1 MLRGLYTATTGM
13 LTNNKRMDAITN
25 NIANIDTTGY
35 KKDVVLSESFPD
47 VLIYKLNTPVSSLTL
62 EGEPEVEVN
71 QERNTY
77 QLTTTAGFFRVQAPN
92 GISYQRELNFTI
104 NDEGYLSTYHLDA
117 DGNPDTH
124 AGHLVLGSNGES
136 IQVDGD
142 LQIGQNGQV
151 IVNGD
156 VVDNLIFRKPLRAIG
171 TINHGVYIDRIYVNH
186 SQGELY
192 STENDLDFAID
203 GRGFF
208 RVQVQG
214 QEEEPDQG
222 IRYTRDGSFKLNN
235 MNQLVTSEG
244 NLVLGENQ
252 QPIVLEG
259 TEITVSETGEI
270 FVDNQPAG
278 NLGIVSITNLHD
290 LRKEGYNL
298 YRMEEDMEPEFGE
311 FTGRVLQGFL
321 EKSNVNPIREMVEMI
336 QLARNYE
343 SNQRIIQA
351 YDKIL
356 DKAINEIGRV

>member
-13 LTNNKRMDAITN
+13 LTNLKKMDAVTN

-47 VLIYKLNTPVSSLTL
+47 VLVYKMNTPVSSLTM
-62 EGEPEVEVN
+62 EGEPQVEVN
-71 QERNTY
+71 QEGNTY
-77 QLTTTAGFFRVQAPN
+77 HLATTAGFFRVQAPN

-104 NDEGYLSTYHLDA
+104 NEEGYLSTYHLDA

-124 AGHLVLGSNGES
+124 AGHLVLGSNGQP
-136 IQVDGD
+136 IQVGGGN
-142 LQIGQNGQV
+142 LQIEQDGQV
-151 IVNGD
+151 LVNGN
-156 VVDNLIFRKPLRAIG
+156 VVDNLIFRKPLAAIG
-171 TINHGVYIDRIYVNH
+171 TINHGVYMDRIYVNH
-186 SQGELY
+186 SQGEIY
-192 STENDLDFAID
+192 STENRLDFAID

-208 RVQVQG
+208 MVQAQG
-214 QEEEPDQG
+214 QEQDQG
-222 IRYTRDGSFKLNN
+222 IRYTRDGSFQLNN

-244 NLVLGENQ
+244 YLVLDANQ
-252 QPIVLEG
+252 QPIVLNG

-278 NLGIVSITNLHD
+278 NLGIVVINNLYD

-343 SNQRIIQA
+343 SNQRVIQA
-351 YDKIL
+351 YDHIL
-356 DKAINEIGRV
+356 DKAINDIGRV